1 MQTAAALNKS
11 GTDIFR
17 GWGNPI
23 SKWSVFLLFISTAV
37 CASVAALTDTLSYL
51 PLLPIAIISGYLF
64 IRDPRVRFASTL
76 GMIMLLQVFE
86 TAIFLQYAAAA
97 IFNGGLLLVIIE
109 RRLLQNRKVTPSTL
123 LLPFSLFLLWGSGV
137 GLLNIMLGGVRFEQ
151 WYREILL
158 WAPLF
163 LMPIYYQDIIERK
176 LNPEQFLK
184 WSLLLLWIAVFLA
197 SYMKIRNNLVQ
208 AAYLFQIG
216 ISRYDTINGAFM
228 MFIFLTLA
236 MLVEKKNRLVLL
248 AGFFFSVAS
257 LILTFGR
264 TAWFASVMFMPVVI
278 LLGNKVERK
287 NGWRFVW
294 LILGCAVVFGVV
306 GYIYIP
312 TVKLALNFFW
322 SKVTSV
328 SLSAKDASMYNRYIE
343 WNGLLHYVKD
353 LPLTGGGFGATF
365 KNYNWLLGITGQ
377 AHYTHSAYLGVVL
390 KTGIVGFILLFI
402 SVIGYVVKG
411 VKFLRDK
418 RLTPTEKAYVRAGIA
433 TMLYTAVIG
442 YTGNVFYQRE
452 MMMYIAFYW
461 CYCIGIEYKLKQL
474 DGAITV

>member
-1 MQTAAALNKS
+1 MHTAAALTKY
-11 GTDIFR
+11 GADISR

-23 SKWSVFLLFISTAV
+23 SMRSVLLLFLATV
-37 CASVAALTDTLSYL
+37 LCTSVAAFSDTLGYL
-51 PLLPIAIISGYLF
+51 PILPIALVSGYLF
-64 IRDPRVRFASTL
+64 IRDPRVRFSSTL

-86 TAIFLQYAAAA
+86 TAVFLQYAAAV

-109 RRLLQNRKVTPSTL
+109 RKLFQDRKVTPSAM
-123 LLPFSLFLLWGSGV
+123 LLPFSLFLLWGAGV
-137 GLLNIMLGGVRFEQ
+137 GFLNVILGGVRFEQ
-151 WYREILL
+151 WYREVLL

-197 SYMKIRNNLVQ
+197 SYLKIRNNLVQ

-236 MLVEKKNRLVLL
+236 MLEERKNRLLL
-248 AGFFFSVAS
+248 LCGFFFSVGS

-294 LILGCAVVFGVV
+294 LLIVCAVVFGIV
-306 GYIYIP
+306 GYLYVP
-312 TVKLALNFFW
+312 TVELALNFFW

-328 SLSAKDASMYNRYIE
+328 SLGAKDASMYNRYIE
-343 WNGLLHYVKD
+343 WNGLVHYVKD

-390 KTGIVGFILLFI
+390 KAGIVGFILLFI
-402 SVIGYVVKG
+402 SIVGYMIKG
-411 VKFLRDK
+411 IKFLRDK
-418 RLTPTEKAYVRAGIA
+418 RLTSTERAYIRAGIA

-474 DGAITV
+474 DGAVTV

>member
-1 MQTAAALNKS
+1 MQTVAAPTKYGADLS
-11 GTDIFR
+11 R

-23 SKWSVFLLFISTAV
+23 SKRSVLLLFLATFV
-37 CASVAALTDTLSYL
+37 CATVSVLSDTLQYL

-86 TAIFLQYAAAA
+86 TATFLQYIAAA

-109 RRLLQNRKVTPSTL
+109 RKLFQDRKVTPTKML
-123 LLPFSLFLLWGSGV
+123 IPFSLFLLWGSGV
-137 GLLNIMLGGVRFEQ
+137 GLLNTALGGVQFEQ
-151 WYREILL
+151 WYREVLL

-163 LMPIYYQDIIERK
+163 LMPIYYQDIIEKK

-197 SYMKIRNNLVQ
+197 SYLKIRNNLVQ

-228 MFIFLTLA
+228 MFVFLSLA
-236 MLVEKKNRLVLL
+236 MLEEKKSRLLL
-248 AGFFFSVAS
+248 VGGFFFSVGS

-264 TAWFASVMFMPVVI
+264 TAWFASVMFMPVVVI
-278 LLGNKVERK
+278 LGSKGERK
-287 NGWRFVW
+287 NGRGFIW
-294 LILGCAVVFGVV
+294 LLLGSAVIFGVV
-306 GYIYIP
+306 GYMYIP

-328 SLSAKDASMYNRYIE
+328 SLGNKDASMYNRYIE
-343 WNGLLHYVKD
+343 WSGLFQYVKD
-353 LPLTGGGFGATF
+353 LPLTGGGLGATF
-365 KNYNWLLGITGQ
+365 KNYNWLLGVTGQ

-390 KTGIVGFILLFI
+390 KTGIVGFVLLFI
-402 SVIGYVVKG
+402 SIVGSIVQGLR
-411 VKFLRDK
+411 FLRDK
-418 RLTPTEKAYVRAGIA
+418 RLTPTEKAYLRAGIA

-461 CYCIGIEYKLKQL
+461 CYCIGIEYKRKQL
-474 DGAITV
+474 DGAVAV